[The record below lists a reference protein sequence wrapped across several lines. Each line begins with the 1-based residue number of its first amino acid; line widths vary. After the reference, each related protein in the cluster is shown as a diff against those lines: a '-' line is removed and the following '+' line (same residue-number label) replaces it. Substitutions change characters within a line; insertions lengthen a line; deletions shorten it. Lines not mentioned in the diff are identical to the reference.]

1 MAEFKIGQFRYTWK
15 GPWVAETA
23 YKRDDV
29 VSVGANSYVCIVTH
43 TADED
48 FYEDLNFILPGDTA
62 PTPRWILMTQGNFAW
77 RGDWEAGIQYNN
89 SDVIRFGGNLYIC
102 NTGHLSDSVFE
113 TNSAKW
119 NIYAETISFKDA
131 WAPTTYYGPGD
142 LVRYGGYV
150 IKCINEHT
158 SGSDT
163 EGAGTIGEID
173 SNWEIFFDG
182 ILSRGDWATETI
194 YRLNELVLYN
204 GTVYRCIE
212 DHTSDHDEFHVDVDK
227 WQIEFYGQE
236 FDQEWTSSV
245 QYGVGS
251 IVRHG
256 GWIWYAT
263 RAGVNHIPTES
274 IISSVEVEDYW
285 TILSKAIKYRGQWS
299 STVRYFTGDL
309 VRKGGNI
316 YRALNDSP
324 PLNEGNSTL
333 DYLDDTNWELVI
345 PGQSWQK
352 DWLEDRIYFPGDL
365 VMFEGDVYE
374 CNYGHTS
381 SSQNYPGDDNGSGF
395 TYWDLTIEAA
405 NKQGMRARGDLL
417 TYDLSRGL
425 AGDGSTFAPTGVRID
440 ETSGKLL
447 TINSEDSLYYDNF
460 GLQTREFFVSTSGVD
475 DDTNPLRGISNFLPW
490 RTVRYACEKAN
501 DGWAGTTTVRI
512 AAGVYEEV
520 LPIIVPVRTAVVG
533 AELRTTTIRPK
544 LANPA
549 LSTDYTYTIAA
560 LGRVSTILPF
570 IVTGDSFTKTPS
582 NPFNFVQTREERLVN
597 VTITNPDT
605 GATEIVQE
613 LREIDINGTTET
625 SALVES
631 LINQIIIY
639 LQFYLGD
646 GDENPAVEGS
656 NDITDNDAIVDTTLI
671 LQNNKNF
678 IAAEAA
684 YWARQQFP
692 SYNFDLDACQR
703 DIKAW
708 IDAWI
713 HDLLYPG
720 NYRSLLGARY
730 YKNAVLGSE
739 FEDMFYLRDATGLR
753 NCTLKGLSGTL
764 NPPGVFDLY
773 RRPTGGSFC
782 SLDPGW
788 GPNHEACWIATRSP
802 YIQNVTNIG
811 TNCTGQKIDGALHNG
826 GNKSMVSND
835 FTQVVDDGIGAWV
848 LNNGRAELVSVFTY
862 YSAIGYLAER
872 GGIIRA
878 TNGNNSYGRYGA
890 ISDGVDPT
898 EIPIDIAV
906 NNRNNEA
913 TVAST
918 FAGEFNDEIYAFEY
932 SNAGQNYTQ
941 ASATIIGSGVGAS
954 VIFDEFRD
962 NAIFEA
968 RLLDIADPEAIGQ
981 LIGGSGYS
989 VAQNNAQPHL
999 TPGADAYSITLATND
1014 PNTEADYIGKRIII
1028 TGGTGTGQY
1037 GIVTAYDD
1045 DTKVLLVSK
1054 ETTGEPGWDHIF
1066 AGTPPKIPF
1075 DTTTFYRIEPR
1086 PVFSEP
1092 DYQATQVIV
1101 PASTE
1106 WRSMTWGE
1114 TYELFTGVR
1123 QSYPEDTDAE
1133 IIALGAIWRVEKIGR
1148 TYSVTRTNGGS
1159 GYSVGDELTILGTEV
1174 GGISPLNDITI
1185 TVTDVSDDSTN
1196 TILAFDYEGIAST
1209 GKFIAITTG
1218 GTVGTYS
1225 SNGTTWTSTFNMP
1238 TSGDWKCLAAVTED
1252 GASDLTTNVRFVAIQ
1267 YDSGAAASSS
1277 DGITWTAR
1285 TLASRQWND
1294 VCYGQGKFIAVSGN
1308 NNNFARSTNGTT
1320 WTIGSMPVFGDSST
1334 NSWVAVT
1341 YGKGRFVAVA
1351 NTGNV
1356 AAYSDDGITWNAV
1369 VMDVISDSSQRDWI
1383 SVAYGNNRFV
1393 AMSSQGDVGYSF
1405 DGEVWL
1411 PAEMPTQDGSTAHNW
1426 VKIKYGNGIFFAI
1439 GDTGGRIVGGDP
1451 TVVRTNWVATSP
1463 DGIYWTGRT
1472 VASTQEWNAL
1482 AQGNPY
1488 IQADDSS
1495 VGLSSPCWVIAGKQN
1510 VFNRVRVGARALGRV
1525 TVGGGVI
1532 GSVRLWDPGSGYY
1545 DNPSLTI
1552 VDPNVGTNATLE
1564 LRVADGVLGQPS
1576 WTDRGVGY
1584 RSVSTRV
1591 TITGDGFADKIPAG
1605 KFVTID
1611 GFTVYPGPGAQII
1624 FDGNDTLYTVV
1635 ALTELGQLNG
1645 ASGGL
1650 SALVRLSPDL
1660 KVRDQLEHGT
1670 TGILRQQ
1677 YSQCR
1682 ITGHDFLD
1690 VGTGNFAETNYPELY
1705 SRLFVSAPEN
1715 EVYEEEGG
1723 RVFYTSTDQSGNF
1736 RCGELFAVEQ
1746 ATGIV
1751 TISADFFDFSGL
1763 TELRLGGIRVGG
1775 TGAVIREFSTDPTFT
1790 EDSNNIVPT
1799 QRAISSYLANRL
1811 SVGGSEIATASFIA
1825 GLVKVGP
1832 AEMRNT
1838 LGGKILVPVRA
1849 DFEGAG
1855 PDSGGGVGVRG
1866 SIVAQAMFLH
1876 SDISEF

>member
-15 GPWVAETA
+15 GPWVAETD

-29 VSVGANSYVCIVTH
+29 VSVGANSYVCVVTH

-48 FYEDLNFILPGDTA
+48 FYVDLNYIAPGDTA
-62 PTPRWILMTQGNFAW
+62 PSPKWVVMTQGNFSW
-77 RGDWEAGIQYNN
+77 QGDWTSGTQYNN
-89 SDVIRFGGNLYIC
+89 GDVVQFGGYLYIC
-102 NTGHLSDSVFE
+102 NTGHLASSTFAA
-113 TNSAKW
+113 NSAKW
-119 NIYAETISFKDA
+119 NVYAVLVSYKGA
-131 WAPTTYYGPGD
+131 WTPNTYYGPGD

-158 SGSDT
+158 SGSDA
-163 EGAGTIGEID
+163 EGAGSIDQID
-173 SNWEIFFDG
+173 SNWETYFDG
-182 ILSRGDWATETI
+182 IIFRGDWTPETI
-194 YRLNELVLYN
+194 YRINELVLYN
-204 GTVYRCIE
+204 GTVHRCIE
-212 DHTSDHDEFHVDVDK
+212 DHTSDEARFDLNTAQ
-227 WQIEFYGQE
+227 WQVEFYGQE
-236 FDQEWTSSV
+236 FDQEWTATIN
-245 QYGVGS
+245 YGVGS

-256 GWIWYAT
+256 GWVWYAT
-263 RAGVNHIPTES
+263 RAGINHLPTES
-274 IISSVEVEDYW
+274 IISSEAIEDYW
-285 TILSKAIKYRGQWS
+285 TILSKAVRYRGSWTS
-299 STVRYFTGDL
+299 SDRYLTGDL
-309 VRKGGNI
+309 VRKGGNV

-324 PLNEGNSTL
+324 PADEGNSTL

-345 PGQSWQK
+345 PGQAWQK
-352 DWLEDRIYFPGDL
+352 DWSEDVIYFPGDL

-381 SSQNYPGDDNGSGF
+381 SDQNYPGDNGSGF
-395 TYWDLTIEAA
+395 NYWDLTIEAA

-425 AGDGSTFAPTGVRID
+425 AGDGSTFAPTGVRIGD
-440 ETSGKLL
+440 NPGKLL
-447 TINSEDSLYYDNF
+447 TINSDDSIFYDNF
-460 GLQTREFFVSTSGVD
+460 GLSSRTFYVSTDGVD
-475 DDTNPLRGISNFLPW
+475 TDIDPLRGISEYLPW

-501 DGWAGTTTVRI
+501 DGWTGTTKVSI

-520 LPIIVPVRTAVVG
+520 LPIIIPARTAVVG
-533 AELRTTTIRPK
+533 AELRTTTIKPK

-549 LSTDYTYTIAA
+549 LSTDYTYTISA
-560 LGRVSTILPF
+560 LGRVLTILPF
-570 IVTGDSFTKTPS
+570 VITGSSFTKTPT
-582 NPFNFVQTREERLVN
+582 NPFDFVQAQREKL
-597 VTITNPDT
+597 VTIPVTNPET
-605 GATEIVQE
+605 GTIENQE
-613 LREIDINGTTET
+613 VLGLVDVFGTAET
-625 SALVES
+625 SGLVET
-631 LINQIIIY
+631 LINQIIVY
-639 LQFYLGD
+639 LQYYLGD
-646 GDENPAVEGS
+646 GEDLPTVTGINDPVTDEEILDTVAVLL
-656 NDITDNDAIVDTTLI
+656 A
-671 LQNNKNF
+671 NKDF

-692 SYNFDLDACQR
+692 AYNFDIDACQR
-703 DIKAW
+703 DIRAW
-708 IDAWI
+708 LHAWV
-713 HDLLYPG
+713 HDIQYTG
-720 NYRSLLGARY
+720 NYRTLLGARY

-739 FEDMFYLRDATGLR
+739 TEDMFYLRDATGLR
-753 NCTLKGLSGTL
+753 NCTLKGLTGTL

-788 GPNHEACWIATRSP
+788 GPDHEECWISTRSP

-811 TNCTGQKIDGALHNG
+811 ENCIGQKIDGALHNG

-862 YSAIGYLAER
+862 YNSIGYLAER

-898 EIPIDIAV
+898 EVPLDISV

-954 VIFDEFRD
+954 VVYDDFRD

-999 TPGADAYSITLATND
+999 TPGGDAYSITLASND
-1014 PNTEADYIGKRIII
+1014 PNTEADYLGKRIVI

-1037 GIVTAYDD
+1037 GYITAYDD
-1045 DTKVLLVSK
+1045 ETKVVLVSK
-1054 ETTGEPGWDHIF
+1054 ETNGQPGWDHIF
-1066 AGTPPKIPF
+1066 PGTPNKIPF

-1092 DYQATQVIV
+1092 DYQATQVTV
-1101 PASTE
+1101 PASTT
-1106 WRSMTWGE
+1106 WRSMIWGE
-1114 TYELFTGVR
+1114 TYQLFTNLR
-1123 QSYPEDTDAE
+1123 QDYPEDTDAE
-1133 IIALGAIWRVEKIGR
+1133 TIALGALWRVEKVGR
-1148 TYSVTRTNGGS
+1148 EYVVTLTNGGS
-1159 GYSVGDELTILGTEV
+1159 GYTNHQELTISGTNV
-1174 GGISPLNDITI
+1174 GGTSPLNDITI
-1185 TVTDVSDDSTN
+1185 TITSVSNDSTN
-1196 TILAFDYEGIAST
+1196 SILSFVYEGTAST
-1209 GKFIAITTG
+1209 GVFVALTAG
-1218 GTVGTYS
+1218 GSVGTYS

-1238 TSGDWKCLAAVTED
+1238 SAGDWKCLAAVTED
-1252 GASDLTTNVRFVAIQ
+1252 GDSDLTGNVRFVAIQ
-1267 YDSGAAASSS
+1267 YDSGTAASSS

-1285 TLASRQWND
+1285 TIASRQWND
-1294 VCYGQGKFIAVSGN
+1294 VCYGEGKFIAVSGN

-1320 WTIGSMPVFGDSST
+1320 WTLGNMPTFGDSSS
-1334 NSWVAVT
+1334 NSWVAVC
-1341 YGKGRFVAVA
+1341 YGKGRFVAIA
-1351 NTGNV
+1351 NTGNI
-1356 AAYSDDGITWNAV
+1356 AAYSDDGITWDAV
-1369 VMDVISDSSQRDWI
+1369 IMDVISDSAQRDWI

-1393 AMSSQGDVGYSF
+1393 AISSQGDIGYSF

-1426 VKIKYGNGIFFAI
+1426 VKIKYGNGIFFAV
-1439 GDTGGRIVGGDP
+1439 GDTAGRNIGGDP
-1451 TVVRTNWVATSP
+1451 SLVRTNWVATSP
-1463 DGIYWTGRT
+1463 DGIHWTGRT

-1488 IQADDSS
+1488 ISADDSS
-1495 VGLSSPCWVIAGKQN
+1495 VGISSPCWVIAGKQN

-1532 GSVRLWDPGSGYY
+1532 GQVKLWDPGSGYY
-1545 DNPSLTI
+1545 DNPSLQI
-1552 VDPNVGTNATLE
+1552 IDPNVGTNATVE
-1564 LRVADGVLGQPS
+1564 IRVADGVLSQPS
-1576 WTDRGVGY
+1576 WIDRGTGY
-1584 RSVSTRV
+1584 RTVSTRV
-1591 TITGDGFADKIPAG
+1591 SITGNGFADKIPAG
-1605 KFVTID
+1605 KFVTIN
-1611 GFTVYPGPGAQII
+1611 GFETYPGPGAQII
-1624 FDGNDTLYTVV
+1624 FDNNDTLYTVV

-1645 ASGGL
+1645 ELGGL
-1650 SALVRLSPDL
+1650 SALVRLSPDI

-1670 TGILRQQ
+1670 IGILRSQ

-1690 VGTGNFAETNYPELY
+1690 IGTGNFAETNYPELY
-1705 SRLFVSAPEN
+1705 STLYVSGPEN
-1715 EVYEEEGG
+1715 EVYEEDGG

-1763 TELRLGGIRVGG
+1763 SELRLGGIRVGG

-1799 QRAISSYLANRL
+1799 QRAIASYLANRL

-1832 AEMRNT
+1832 AEMKNT
-1838 LGGKILVPVRA
+1838 LGGKVVVPVRA
-1849 DFEGAG
+1849 EFEGAG
-1855 PDSGGGVGVRG
+1855 PESGGGVGVRG
-1866 SIVAQAMFLH
+1866 SILAQAMFLAT
-1876 SDISEF
+1876 DISDF